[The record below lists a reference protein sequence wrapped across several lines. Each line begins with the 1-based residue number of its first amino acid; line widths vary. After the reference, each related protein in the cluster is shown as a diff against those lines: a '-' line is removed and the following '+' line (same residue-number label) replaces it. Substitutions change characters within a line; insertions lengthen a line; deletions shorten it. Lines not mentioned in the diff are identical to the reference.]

1 MGAISKYI
9 ILSIFCFLIQNTWSQ
24 SKNTVIE
31 NLTIS
36 LDSVQKLLDSEREVF
51 TKKMQITEQRRDSL
65 SLVLQ
70 EKIMQLEQAVKVS
83 KGLMEDVHANQ
94 EKISEL
100 NRAIE
105 LQNSEI
111 RILKSVRINDSLLI
125 SSKEETIEKLTLQ
138 RDQALASV
146 EKFNE
151 DLMAAKNLLPVEKVI
166 CESNSLSKTC
176 TYRNYVFATTNKKPE
191 DFWGNNDVRNGVY
204 TQVFLK
210 EGNLL
215 ENIDNYELIDSLD
228 NELVALVNGKAVQD
242 YQKLVVSG
250 KKPACFNE
258 IEFTPLNLYD
268 LEITMDQSGMIIY
281 YSFFGDRYT
290 ECDEFWSS
298 YTLTLDQAKR
308 YLR

>member
-111 RILKSVRINDSLLI
+111 RILKSVRIKQDTQLGSFNQV
-125 SSKEETIEKLTLQ
+125 TIVL
-138 RDQALASV
+138 
-146 EKFNE
+146 
-151 DLMAAKNLLPVEKVI
+151 
-166 CESNSLSKTC
+166 C
-176 TYRNYVFATTNKKPE
+176 
-191 DFWGNNDVRNGVY
+191 W
-204 TQVFLK
+204 
-210 EGNLL
+210 
-215 ENIDNYELIDSLD
+215 
-228 NELVALVNGKAVQD
+228 
-242 YQKLVVSG
+242 
-250 KKPACFNE
+250 
-258 IEFTPLNLYD
+258 
-268 LEITMDQSGMIIY
+268 
-281 YSFFGDRYT
+281 
-290 ECDEFWSS
+290 
-298 YTLTLDQAKR
+298 
-308 YLR
+308 